1 MSTMTASELLVEQ
14 AKTLPENLAIQVL
27 DFLEYLKAKQL
38 KQPNQT
44 TIDAIN
50 DDETE
55 TVTLEQLRAL
65 CKWEKWNLK
74 ASLRKI

>member
-1 MSTMTASELLVEQ
+1 MMTASELLVEQ
-14 AKTLPENLAIQVL
+14 AKTLPENLAMQVL

-50 DDETE
+50 DDEAE

-65 CKWEKWNLK
+65 CK
-74 ASLRKI
+74 

>member
-65 CKWEKWNLK
+65 CK
-74 ASLRKI
+74 

>member
-14 AKTLPENLAIQVL
+14 AKTLPENLAMQVL

-50 DDETE
+50 DDEAE

-65 CKWEKWNLK
+65 CK
-74 ASLRKI
+74 